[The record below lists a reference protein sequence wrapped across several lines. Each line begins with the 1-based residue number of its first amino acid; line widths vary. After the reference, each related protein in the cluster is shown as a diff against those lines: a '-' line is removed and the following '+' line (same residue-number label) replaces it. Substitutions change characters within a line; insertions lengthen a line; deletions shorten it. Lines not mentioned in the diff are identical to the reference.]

1 MGDNM
6 GAYFTYPRPDSP
18 IASVAVIAGSGLA
31 GMLATES
38 NQYFTGGSGF
48 PDYFVFGTDMLKEGT
63 KGVKYAGFFDNN
75 WQVTKND
82 AVKAQ

>member
-1 MGDNM
+1 M

-18 IASVAVIAGSGLA
+18 FASVAVVSGSGLA

-48 PDYFVFGTDMLKEGT
+48 PDYFIFGTDMLKEGT
-63 KGVKYAGFFDNN
+63 KGVKLAGFFDNN
-75 WQVTKND
+75 WQVTKSD